1 MEDRLLVLRCRRGSV
16 EAMARIYRK
25 YRKDLLV
32 LALALLNDKAASED
46 IVHDVFLAF
55 AEGVRT
61 FRLTGSLRAYLM
73 TCVANRAR
81 NHNKSKCPQDLPQ
94 LASVPDRQV
103 APGPVELLVC
113 NEQLRRLAGALD
125 QLPYEQREVLMLHM
139 YGGLSLR
146 AIART
151 NGHSAN
157 TVMSRYRYGMGKL
170 RGLLNGEHDHGV

>member
-1 MEDRLLVLRCRRGSV
+1 MEDRLLVLRCRRGGI

-32 LALALLNDKAASED
+32 LAMALLNDKAAAED

-55 AEGVRT
+55 AESVRT
-61 FRLTGSLRAYLM
+61 FQLTGSLRAYLM
-73 TCVANRAR
+73 TCVANRVR
-81 NHNKSKCPQDLPQ
+81 NLNKSKRPQDAAQ
-94 LASVPDRQV
+94 AAQSSDRYV
-103 APGPVELLVC
+103 APGPVERLVC
-113 NEQLRRLAGALD
+113 NEQLRRLAEALD
-125 QLPYEQREVLMLHM
+125 RLPYEQREILMLHM

-157 TVMSRYRYGMGKL
+157 TVMSRYRYGMDKL
-170 RGLLNGEHDHGV
+170 RGLLNGECDHEV

>member
-1 MEDRLLVLRCRRGSV
+1 MEDRLLVLRCRRGGV

-32 LALALLNDKAASED
+32 LAMALLNDKAAAED
-46 IVHDVFLAF
+46 IVHDVFVAF

-81 NHNKSKCPQDLPQ
+81 NHNKARRPQGAPP
-94 LASVPDRQV
+94 AARSSDRHV
-103 APGPVELLVC
+103 TPGPVERLVC
-113 NEQLRRLAGALD
+113 NEQLRRLAQALD
-125 QLPYEQREVLMLHM
+125 QLPYEQRETLMLHM

-146 AIART
+146 AVART
-151 NGHSAN
+151 RGLSAN
-157 TVMSRYRYGMGKL
+157 TVMSRYRYGIDKL
-170 RGLLNGEHDHGV
+170 RGLLNGECHDEA

>member
-1 MEDRLLVLRCRRGSV
+1 MEDRLLVLRCRRGGV

-32 LALALLNDKAASED
+32 LAMALLNDKAAAED
-46 IVHDVFLAF
+46 IVHDVFVAF
-55 AEGVRT
+55 AEGVRS
-61 FRLTGSLRAYLM
+61 FRLTGNLRAYLM

-81 NHNKSKCPQDLPQ
+81 NHNKSKRRQDVAQ
-94 LASVPDRQV
+94 ATSSSDRHV
-103 APGPVELLVC
+103 TPGPVELLVC
-113 NEQLRRLAGALD
+113 NEQLRRVAEALD
-125 QLPYEQREVLMLHM
+125 QLPYAQREILMLHM

-157 TVMSRYRYGMGKL
+157 TVMSRYRYGINKL
-170 RGLLNGEHDHGV
+170 RGLLNGESDHEV

>member
-1 MEDRLLVLRCRRGSV
+1 MEDRLLVLRCRRGGV

-32 LALALLNDKAASED
+32 LAMALLNDKAAAED

-55 AEGVRT
+55 AEGVRS
-61 FRLTGSLRAYLM
+61 FQLTGSLRAYLM

-81 NHNKSKCPQDLPQ
+81 NHNKGKGPQDFAQ
-94 LASVPDRQV
+94 VAQTNERQV

-113 NEQLRRLAGALD
+113 NEQLRRLAAALD
-125 QLPYEQREVLMLHM
+125 KLPYEQREILMLHM

-151 NGHSAN
+151 NGNSAN

-170 RGLLNGEHDHGV
+170 RGLLNGEHDHEV

>member
-1 MEDRLLVLRCRRGSV
+1 MEDRLLVLRCRRGGV

-32 LALALLNDKAASED
+32 LAMTLLNDKAVAED
-46 IVHDVFLAF
+46 IVHDVFVAF
-55 AEGVRT
+55 AENVRS

-81 NHNKSKCPQDLPQ
+81 NHNKSKRPQDLAQ
-94 LASVPDRQV
+94 AAQARERHVM
-103 APGPVELLVC
+103 PGPIELLVC
-113 NEQLRRLAGALD
+113 NEQLRRLTEALD
-125 QLPYEQREVLMLHM
+125 KLPYEQREILMLHM

-157 TVMSRYRYGMGKL
+157 TVMSRYRYGIGKL
-170 RGLLNGEHDHGV
+170 RGLLNGEHDHEV